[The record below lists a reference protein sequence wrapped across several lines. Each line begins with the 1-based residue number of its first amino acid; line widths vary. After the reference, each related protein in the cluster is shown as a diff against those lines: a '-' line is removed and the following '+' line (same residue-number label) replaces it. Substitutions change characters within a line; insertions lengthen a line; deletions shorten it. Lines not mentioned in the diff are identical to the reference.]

1 VSPTTRTAFTVA
13 YRYLLT
19 VDTDYDPPEVSIE
32 VFEDFAAHERAR
44 KAAAK
49 RERELAKAALAA
61 KAKQEQERLAEAEQE
76 RQEHLAELSRLLDA
90 AKRLVVAA
98 EALSASG
105 VASMM
110 EHVEQRAL
118 VTEADRQVKA
128 VAAYATTYGLI
139 VPAELAHLV
148 ARVGPIKRRVGA

>member
-1 VSPTTRTAFTVA
+1 
-13 YRYLLT
+13 
-19 VDTDYDPPEVSIE
+19 VDYILHIEVS
-32 VFEDFAAHERAR
+32 EDGEPIATLEEFHDYLGEQRAR
-44 KAAAK
+44 KAEAARVRK
-49 RERELAKAALAA
+49 ATKEAKLAAEA
-61 KAKQEQERLAEAEQE
+61 KAKADREATEAE